1 MFSTEY
7 RGANGA
13 FGASVARNSAKN
25 SAKNATGRMVVSPF
39 FGSNFGEFLDP
50 ISERNSTP
58 LYKHS
63 GGYRMLIR
71 KNCC

>member
-25 SAKNATGRMVVSPF
+25 ATGRMVVSPF
-39 FGSNFGEFLDP
+39 FGPNFGELLGP
-50 ISERNSTP
+50 ISVRNSTP

-63 GGYRMLIR
+63 GSYRMFIR
-71 KNCC
+71 KTCC